1 VVGKLCKVMGGKYVV
16 HSFIDCFGREFVHS
30 SVRSSMGPTYHH
42 GEEGEGKEVGVGKEE
57 AVDLMDKV
65 RTLNIIT
72 NIGNRWAIN
81 LVSLGTLTNK

>member
-1 VVGKLCKVMGGKYVV
+1 
-16 HSFIDCFGREFVHS
+16 
-30 SVRSSMGPTYHH
+30 MGPTYHH